1 MAKDARLELGRYI
14 TNPFN
19 EKGTISKKL
28 DFNELFRAK
37 PETGEYPW
45 NPSRFTDQD
54 LLKRS
59 MTKKLVQNPIL
70 NFVPNS
76 PFFDNNDQVTPEY
89 EVFQGVGR
97 FNRPEAYDF
106 NEGRPLTS
114 QRPQDQPDFNPAW
127 VEAYRISPTLAP
139 GKAAKNPMPRLKNP
153 DPNGY
158 LMQAA
163 EIRVENEIENNLSV
177 SQLLEG
183 QNQISKVMKE
193 QEETQGVKTEE
204 EVQQAVG

>member
-183 QNQISKVMKE
+183 QNQISKVTKE

-204 EVQQAVG
+204 EAQQAVG

>member
-127 VEAYRISPTLAP
+127 VEAYRISPTLSP

-183 QNQISKVMKE
+183 QNQISKVTKE

-204 EVQQAVG
+204 EAQQAVG